1 MFCFDKYMELHFDE
15 IADVNGGGGG
25 NKMSYDDIL
34 AKLNVKIIDGK
45 MQYITPVG
53 ITNEHFSTKKGAT
66 VKKSGAVEPIVDKTS
81 YIYNKYFKKEMSER
95 VAVSPPKT
103 REEYDRRL
111 VEAQK
116 KHAIEQMR
124 MRQAK
129 SKKLMFYSN
138 NNYGRSAMVDP
149 DSLFRIN
156 LKR

>member
-1 MFCFDKYMELHFDE
+1 MELHFDE
-15 IADVNGGGGG
+15 IADTNEGEGGRGG

-53 ITNEHFSTKKGAT
+53 ISTTSATKKNGVVAP
-66 VKKSGAVEPIVDKTS
+66 VIDKTS
-81 YIYNKYFKKEMSER
+81 YIYNKYFKKEMLER
-95 VAVSPPKT
+95 PAISPPKT
-103 REEYDRRL
+103 REEYNRRL
-111 VEAQK
+111 MEAQK
-116 KHAIEQMR
+116 KHIIEQMR

-129 SKKLMFYSN
+129 SKKLMLYSN
-138 NNYGRSAMVDP
+138 NNYGRSTMVDP